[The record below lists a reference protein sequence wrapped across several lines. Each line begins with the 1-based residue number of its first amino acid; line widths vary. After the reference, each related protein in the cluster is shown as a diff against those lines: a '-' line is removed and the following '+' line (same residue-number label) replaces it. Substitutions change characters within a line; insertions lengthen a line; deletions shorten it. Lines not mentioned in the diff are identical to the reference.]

1 MYITK
6 KLQNAGFKLAIVPFS
21 KCLKI
26 CNRAGYYSLSNIL
39 RMENL
44 CRLKSRI
51 LKYLGY
57 NKTFLR
63 VLTPLHTKK
72 LIQALTLLILLGFI
86 WGSGYSLARYAMT
99 HEVPPLGYAFWQSAG
114 PALLL
119 MLFCLGPSR
128 RLLWSPRYWWY
139 YGICAC
145 IGIVIPNTNMYFI
158 AAKLPAG
165 LLAVLVNTVPLMV
178 YPMALLYKQEQKDGL
193 RLLAILLGMSGI
205 IAIVSPNPHTLLSNW
220 SLLALISPFSF
231 ALCALFIAAR
241 QPAAMHPL
249 PAACGM
255 LISATVLICPLVW
268 QQQAFYPL
276 TFPFNRTQQ
285 VVLLEIILSTMGY
298 LIFFRLIRL
307 AGPVFY
313 SLTGTV
319 VALTGL
325 FWGFALFHER
335 LDQHE
340 FIGILLIFTAI
351 LLLTWRQS
359 KQSIV
364 EIS

>member
-1 MYITK
+1 MTRET
-6 KLQNAGFKLAIVPFS
+6 IV
-21 KCLKI
+21 
-26 CNRAGYYSLSNIL
+26 CNI
-39 RMENL
+39 
-44 CRLKSRI
+44 RI
-51 LKYLGY
+51 
-57 NKTFLR
+57 FLW
-63 VLTPLHTKK
+63 VPTPLHTKK
-72 LIQALTLLILLGFI
+72 LIQSLGLLILLGFI
-86 WGSGYSLARYAMT
+86 WGSGYSLAKYAMT

-119 MLFCLGPSR
+119 TLFCLGSSG

-139 YGICAC
+139 YGICGC

-178 YPMALLYKQEQKDGL
+178 YPLALLYKQEQKDSL

-205 IAIVSPNPHTLLSNW
+205 VAIVSPTPYTLLSNW

-241 QPAAMHPL
+241 QPAVMSPL

-255 LISATVLICPLVW
+255 LLSATLLISPLVW

-276 TFPFNRTQQ
+276 TLPFDRTQQ
-285 VVLLEIILSTMGY
+285 VVLLEIVLSTMGY

-325 FWGFALFHER
+325 FWGFILFHEQ
-335 LDQHE
+335 LDRQE
-340 FIGILLIFTAI
+340 FIGILLIITAI

-359 KQSIV
+359 KQTIV
-364 EIS
+364 ETS